1 MRRVYLDEIGCV
13 SRWDNNWK
21 NKSDRLFTK
30 IGYFFDRHF
39 RSYPEWRHN
48 GVCSLQTYSVEP
60 TVAEDIY
67 ERIRH
72 YKKVCENTIDLDW
85 ERYLQWAVDEPYL
98 RQLLGKNPED
108 TTYTEN
114 EILQALFELAEY
126 ILGDET
132 KIKVYGRHKKQKA
145 EAVKQRLLN
154 NKYRQKYGVAF
165 EDIYTIDIELEQQ
178 LYTEFW
184 KMWMVTRHMY
194 GW

>member
-21 NKSDRLFTK
+21 DISDRLFTK
-30 IGYFFDRHF
+30 IRYFFDRHF
-39 RSYPEWRHN
+39 CSYPELRRN
-48 GVCSLQTYSVEP
+48 GACSLQTYSVEQ
-60 TVAEDIY
+60 TVVEDIY
-67 ERIRH
+67 ERVRH

-85 ERYLQWAVDEPYL
+85 ERPLGWAIDELYL
-98 RQLLGKNPED
+98 RQLLEKNPED
-108 TTYTEN
+108 TIFTEN

-132 KIKVYGRHKKQKA
+132 KIKVYGRHTKQKA
-145 EAVKQRLLN
+145 EAIKQRLLN

-184 KMWMVTRHMY
+184 KMWMVTRQWY